1 MRAMLRLLFGW
12 WVRWCACVGDDMQW
26 VGLGR
31 GRGPMAGLLVV
42 KWVCAR
48 VFFLQ
53 LLLVLYCV
61 SSMHVGTKGLLY
73 LLLASLGLLR
83 KDMVIFETLSATMI
97 LTMIL

>member
-1 MRAMLRLLFGW
+1 MPVLGII
-12 WVRWCACVGDDMQW
+12 CNGSGSW
-26 VGLGR
+26 VGERANGGFTR
-31 GRGPMAGLLVV
+31 GEMGLRQGL
-42 KWVCAR
+42 
-48 VFFLQ
+48 FLQ